1 MRTPSLG
8 SVASAVAILL
18 LASMCEGAGGPVRA
32 VHQPTTRQEESLRKF
47 LRDYLGAPDP
57 SLESQG
63 PTLYSAAFVDLRDD
77 GALEVIVYLT
87 GRGWCGSGG
96 CTTLV
101 LAPKDSSYRLI
112 TEITITRP
120 PIRALISKS
129 HGWHD
134 ITVVVQGGGIIEPY
148 EAKLSFDGETYP
160 ANPTVPPARELT
172 EKVPGKIVVPL
183 TALTE
188 GGKRLYP

>member
-1 MRTPSLG
+1 MRTPSLRAI
-8 SVASAVAILL
+8 ASAAAFFL
-18 LASMCEGAGGPVRA
+18 LASMCPVAGGPAQA
-32 VHQPTTRQEESLRKF
+32 VQQPTSRQEESLRRF

-57 SLESQG
+57 SFEPME
-63 PTLYSAAFVDLRDD
+63 PTLYSAAFVDLKDD
-77 GALEVIVYLT
+77 GTREVIVYVT
-87 GRGWCGSGG
+87 GRAWCGSGG
-96 CTTLV
+96 CITLV
-101 LAPKDSSYRLI
+101 LAPKGSSYTLI

-148 EAKLSFDGETYP
+148 EAKLSFDGETFP
-160 ANPTVPPARELT
+160 SNPTVPPAQELT
-172 EKVPGKIVVPL
+172 EKVPGKVVVPL
-183 TALTE
+183 SALTE